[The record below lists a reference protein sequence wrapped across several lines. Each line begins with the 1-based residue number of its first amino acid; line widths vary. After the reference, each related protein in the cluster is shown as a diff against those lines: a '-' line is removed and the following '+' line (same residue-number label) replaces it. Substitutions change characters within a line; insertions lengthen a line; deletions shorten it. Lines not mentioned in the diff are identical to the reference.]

1 MYEDV
6 LTFGENKPIL
16 YIEIMGVII
25 WMEKINGLPMWFGLL

>member
-16 YIEIMGVII
+16 YIEVMVI
-25 WMEKINGLPMWFGLL
+25 WMEKINGLPMWFCLL